1 MTADAVY
8 SAPMKLDRFISN
20 NTPHSRQAA
29 RLLIAS
35 GRVTVA
41 DERVC
46 DPRFEV
52 DQFVAIRLDNTL
64 LQYRPALFFML
75 HKPVGY
81 LSATRDPQHPTV
93 LELFP
98 AELREELHIGGRLDR
113 GSSGLL
119 ILTNDGSWSRRLTEP
134 RVKLP
139 KTYRVTTLRPISCD
153 TAERFAAGIYMTT
166 EQLTTSPAQ
175 LEQLAECECRLTI
188 YEGRY
193 HQIKRMFHAVG
204 NQVVSLHRE
213 SMGAIQLDPQLQPG
227 QYRALTAAEIAS
239 VDQPT
244 AGARPS

>member
-1 MTADAVY
+1 
-8 SAPMKLDRFISN
+8 MKLDRFISN

-41 DERVC
+41 GERVC

-52 DQFVAIRLDNTL
+52 DQFVAINLDGAL

-81 LSATRDPQHPTV
+81 LSATSDPGHATV
-93 LELFP
+93 LELFAP
-98 AELREELHIGGRLDR
+98 ELRDELHIGGRLDR

-119 ILTNDGSWSRRLTEP
+119 ILTNDDSWSRRLTEP
-134 RVKLP
+134 KVKLP
-139 KTYRVTTLRPISCD
+139 KTYHVTTLRPISSE

-204 NQVVSLHRE
+204 NQVMSLHRE
-213 SMGAIQLDPQLQPG
+213 SMGAIQLDPALAPG

-239 VDQPT
+239 VDQAST
-244 AGARPS
+244 SS